1 MEILNSLDPVELNK
15 FFLNARPFPFV
26 VIDDFFREDFFRKLC
41 SEMNEYYENKKNEGL
56 RYSTEVE
63 SNKWGSTG
71 LGLPEHLV
79 QVEELLSSKKF
90 QLFLEGVSGF
100 KDLKTTAD
108 TNGVGYSFF
117 HLMPPGSYLGPHTD
131 HTRDMAS
138 GIGSYHVLNIIIYC
152 QGSWNANW
160 LGGTAFYES
169 PSKIGSIVEYKPNR
183 AVVFMHSPI
192 SIHGTQI
199 VPKTANL
206 NRLSLYYDYYT
217 DDASPYRHL
226 QMSSFPLI
234 KSGHR
239 FYLKNVTDY
248 LKPENKK
255 YLIGHLSHFKRL
267 LEFKLFNKI

>member
-1 MEILNSLDPVELNK
+1 MEILNPLDILKLNK
-15 FFLNARPFPFV
+15 FFVNSDPFPFV
-26 VIDDFFREDFFRKLC
+26 VIDNFFREDFFKNLN
-41 SEMNEYYENKKNEGL
+41 SEMNEYYEKKKNEGL
-56 RYSTEVE
+56 RYSTKVE

-71 LGLPEHLV
+71 LGLPKHLV
-79 QVEELLSSKKF
+79 EVEALLSSQKF
-90 QLFLEGVSGF
+90 RLVLEGISGF
-100 KDLKTTAD
+100 KGLKTTSD
-108 TNGVGYSFF
+108 INGVGYSFF

-138 GIGSYHVLNIIIYC
+138 AIGSYHVLNIIIYC

-160 LGGTAFYES
+160 LGGTVFYDG

-183 AVVFMHSPI
+183 AVVFMHSPF
-192 SIHGTQI
+192 SIHGTQ
-199 VPKTANL
+199 VVQKTANL

-217 DDASPYRHL
+217 DDTLPYKHFKIAP
-226 QMSSFPLI
+226 FPLI

-239 FYLKNVTDY
+239 FYLKHFTDY

-267 LEFKLFNKI
+267 LMYKLFNKI